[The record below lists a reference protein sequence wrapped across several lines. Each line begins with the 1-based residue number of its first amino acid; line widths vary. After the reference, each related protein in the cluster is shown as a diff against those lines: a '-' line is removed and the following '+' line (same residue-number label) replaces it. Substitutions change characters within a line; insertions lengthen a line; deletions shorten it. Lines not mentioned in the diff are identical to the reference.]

1 MNSLAEQVCEL
12 RFVYVKIAADKDNNI
27 FVRRVLLICNSLAG
41 LFKRGVEE
49 LADVL
54 DGVNIRRVFFLELFV
69 FIVSL
74 FFDIALRRFHVCAV
88 VALGADGYRILAD
101 GGQKHILVGDAAAH
115 HAGV

>member
-1 MNSLAEQVCEL
+1 MNRLAKQVCEL

-27 FVRRVLLICNSLAG
+27 FVRRVLLIYNSLAG
-41 LFKRGVEE
+41 LFERGVEK

-54 DGVNIRRVFFLELFV
+54 DGVNIRRVFFLELFEY
-69 FIVSL
+69 IVS
-74 FFDIALRRFHVCAV
+74 FIFDNALRCFHVCAV

-101 GGQKHILVGDAAAH
+101 GGQKHILVGDTAAH